1 MNWALDPAAGQCVE
15 ARRIDI
21 DQSRR
26 ARHWRFFRGAHHLR
40 VYSPAPDFETCPAW
54 VPAKAIGVTRQTIIS
69 IEKGHFVPS
78 TLLTLKLAR
87 YSAAETTY

>member
-1 MNWALDPAAGQCVE
+1 
-15 ARRIDI
+15 
-21 DQSRR
+21 
-26 ARHWRFFRGAHHLR
+26 
-40 VYSPAPDFETCPAW
+40 